1 MKFKNKEDEKP
12 ELPDDIDTIL
22 INDYYF
28 KEENLLGGP
37 DDNLYSLETVKSI
50 LSNLAPK
57 NSFILVDSK
66 NETKTKYL
74 DSKNFENKYTRA
86 YNVPYKVYNFLDEDL
101 KELEEI
107 GNYTFKLRDINND
120 YTNLTEVTE
129 KPCNEKAQ
137 LIAIIMSMIL
147 IMKQSLIL

>member
-37 DDNLYSLETVKSI
+37 DDNLYSLERVKSI

-74 DSKNFENKYTRA
+74 DSKNF
-86 YNVPYKVYNFLDEDL
+86 
-101 KELEEI
+101 
-107 GNYTFKLRDINND
+107 
-120 YTNLTEVTE
+120 
-129 KPCNEKAQ
+129 
-137 LIAIIMSMIL
+137 
-147 IMKQSLIL
+147 